1 MASTDPGPRCANEA
15 SAGQGI
21 DQGRQRVQVTGS
33 AVASSTTTNDPA
45 SDDTAREWARV
56 PRPAAMAHPCS
67 PAANMTRANA
77 TSFPASMRPYPG
89 SARDATVTPLC
100 RARAT
105 PVATCSGIRTATV
118 ATGVALARHKGV
130 TVASLAEPGYGCML
144 AGKLVAF
151 ALVMLAAGLH
161 GWAIAAGRGT
171 LAHSLAMSSLA
182 GSFVVV
188 LLATALPV
196 T

>member
-1 MASTDPGPRCANEA
+1 MLDLWSLVRFLHVVGAVVWLGGQLTV
-15 SAGQGI
+15 SAL
-21 DQGRQRVQVTGS
+21 VMPV
-33 AVASSTTTNDPA
+33 
-45 SDDTAREWARV
+45 
-56 PRPAAMAHPCS
+56 
-67 PAANMTRANA
+67 
-77 TSFPASMRPYPG
+77 
-89 SARDATVTPLC
+89 ARDRLPEEARGGLMRVLGMRFGIVTMAVLIPLQL
-100 RARAT
+100 
-105 PVATCSGIRTATV
+105 

-130 TVASLAEPGYGCML
+130 TVASLAEPGYGRML

-161 GWAIAAGRGT
+161 GWAISAGRRA
-171 LAHSLAMSSLA
+171 LARSLAVSSLA

>member
-1 MASTDPGPRCANEA
+1 M
-15 SAGQGI
+15 
-21 DQGRQRVQVTGS
+21 
-33 AVASSTTTNDPA
+33 
-45 SDDTAREWARV
+45 
-56 PRPAAMAHPCS
+56 
-67 PAANMTRANA
+67 
-77 TSFPASMRPYPG
+77 
-89 SARDATVTPLC
+89 TPLC

-105 PVATCSGIRTATV
+105 PVASCSGISTATV
-118 ATGVALARHKGV
+118 ATGVALAQHKGV
-130 TVASLAEPGYGCML
+130 TLASLAEPGYGRML

-161 GWAIAAGRGT
+161 GLAISAGRRN
-171 LAHSLAMSSLA
+171 LARSLVVSSLA

>member
-1 MASTDPGPRCANEA
+1 MLDLWSLVRFLHVVGAVVWLGGQLTV
-15 SAGQGI
+15 SAL
-21 DQGRQRVQVTGS
+21 VMP
-33 AVASSTTTNDPA
+33 VARNRLP
-45 SDDTAREWARV
+45 EE
-56 PRPAAMAHPCS
+56 
-67 PAANMTRANA
+67 
-77 TSFPASMRPYPG
+77 
-89 SARDATVTPLC
+89 
-100 RARAT
+100 ARAGLMRDLGMRFGI
-105 PVATCSGIRTATV
+105 ATMAVLIPIQL

-130 TVASLAEPGYGCML
+130 TMASLTQPGYGRML

-161 GWAIAAGRGT
+161 GWAISVGRRN
-171 LAHSLAMSSLA
+171 LARSLAVSSLA

>member
-1 MASTDPGPRCANEA
+1 MLDLWSLVRFLHVVGAVVWLGGQLAV
-15 SAGQGI
+15 SAL
-21 DQGRQRVQVTGS
+21 VMPV
-33 AVASSTTTNDPA
+33 
-45 SDDTAREWARV
+45 
-56 PRPAAMAHPCS
+56 
-67 PAANMTRANA
+67 
-77 TSFPASMRPYPG
+77 
-89 SARDATVTPLC
+89 ARDRLPTEVRAGLMRGLGMRVGIATVAVLIPLQ
-100 RARAT
+100 
-105 PVATCSGIRTATV
+105 V

-130 TVASLAEPGYGCML
+130 TVASLAEPGYGCMH

>member
-1 MASTDPGPRCANEA
+1 MLDLWSFVRFLHVVGAVVWLGGQLTL
-15 SAGQGI
+15 SAL
-21 DQGRQRVQVTGS
+21 VMPV
-33 AVASSTTTNDPA
+33 
-45 SDDTAREWARV
+45 
-56 PRPAAMAHPCS
+56 
-67 PAANMTRANA
+67 
-77 TSFPASMRPYPG
+77 
-89 SARDATVTPLC
+89 ARDRLSEE
-100 RARAT
+100 ARASLMRGMRFGI
-105 PVATCSGIRTATV
+105 ATLAVLIPLQV

-130 TVASLAEPGYGCML
+130 TMASLAQPGYGRML

-161 GWAIAAGRGT
+161 GWAVAAGRRT
-171 LAHSLAMSSLA
+171 LARSLAVSSLA

>member
-1 MASTDPGPRCANEA
+1 MLDLWSLVRFLHVVGAVVWLGGQLTL
-15 SAGQGI
+15 SALVMPVARNRLPEDRAGLMRVLGMRFGI
-21 DQGRQRVQVTGS
+21 
-33 AVASSTTTNDPA
+33 
-45 SDDTAREWARV
+45 
-56 PRPAAMAHPCS
+56 
-67 PAANMTRANA
+67 
-77 TSFPASMRPYPG
+77 
-89 SARDATVTPLC
+89 ATVAVLIPLQ
-100 RARAT
+100 
-105 PVATCSGIRTATV
+105 V

-130 TVASLAEPGYGCML
+130 TVASLTEPGYGRML

-161 GWAIAAGRGT
+161 GWAVAAGRRT
-171 LAHSLAMSSLA
+171 LARSLAVSSLA